1 MKRSSV
7 PPPPDF
13 AALEAAALAG
23 SEERQRF
30 LALIGDLNF
39 AWSNNES
46 LLIYLLMLLAGVD
59 EVRAAIIHATLNTT
73 RARLDLIQRLAKIGL
88 PEGPERKEI
97 DGIVDAFSSATR
109 LRNDLMHATFV
120 IGSGGA
126 FTHTHSMK
134 LQEAGN
140 RLRFGTRRLLD
151 ETRMAE
157 IREAVQDLKRLN
169 RRIWTF
175 LPVLE
180 HAVREPAGAEA
191 ASSA

>member
-1 MKRSSV
+1 MNRSSL

-13 AALEAAALAG
+13 AALEMAAQAG
-23 SEERQRF
+23 SDERQRF

-39 AWSNNES
+39 AWANNES

-59 EVRAAIIHATLNTT
+59 ERKAAIIHATLNTT

-88 PEGPERKEI
+88 PDGAERAEL
-97 DGIVDAFSSATR
+97 DGIVDAFSAATR

-151 ETRMAE
+151 EARLTE
-157 IREAVQDLKRLN
+157 IRKAVQDLKALN
-169 RRIWTF
+169 RRIWGF

-180 HAVREPAGAEA
+180 EALGEPRGQ
-191 ASSA
+191 ASPSD